1 MRASTRPKAQL
12 TPGRGFY
19 ANLSK
24 RLRCYW
30 SFACLAELFY
40 LRSNGRKLLAKLLLG
55 VVTIFHFQRGLSE
68 YCFDVFRVHSDLVSI
83 KMRGVA
89 ELLIIRLEISASR
102 VAAESGRVEFSLF
115 ESGNARRAM
124 CTPVV

>member
-1 MRASTRPKAQL
+1 MHAVVPLLLSVTLLAEMDAQSRLRPQAQL

-89 ELLIIRLEISASR
+89 
-102 VAAESGRVEFSLF
+102 
-115 ESGNARRAM
+115 
-124 CTPVV
+124 